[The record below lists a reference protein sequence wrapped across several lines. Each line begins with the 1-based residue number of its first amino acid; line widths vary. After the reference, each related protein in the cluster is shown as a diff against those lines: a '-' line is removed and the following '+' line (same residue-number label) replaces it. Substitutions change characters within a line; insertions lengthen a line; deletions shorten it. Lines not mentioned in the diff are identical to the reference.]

1 MGFAG
6 RDSMKKIIASVC
18 VALCMGLFSGSP
30 AQSFEMPPYSVSQP
44 NLANAKFSKI
54 QVVVSGS
61 SFVGSTLRVT
71 KVRSKPSV
79 RSFKVQWTRD
89 GQPISY
95 ANSAKYKLS
104 PNDAGT
110 QIRARVTLV
119 RAGMKTRRVN
129 SFPVLVQSRLEQ
141 SISQR
146 FPGFPRIVGTSSVD
160 DRVASWFSTNSQLV
174 ELAPGIYTPYNPNVP
189 NISLY
194 VETAPVSGDCIM
206 KSDLFSGRSGVCWD
220 GVESNVSS
228 SQKAVKVKPPTAS
241 EIAFARSTISSN
253 NRQIQSNDELIATYA
268 SDLAVK
274 EYQLTVA
281 IRYQDQLRQSSLEA
295 QILTL
300 KNNIT
305 NLEAENTAYELENS
319 ELEKIVSG

>member
-1 MGFAG
+1 M
-6 RDSMKKIIASVC
+6 S
-18 VALCMGLFSGSP
+18 LYLGSP
-30 AQSFEMPPYSVSQP
+30 AQSLGVSPNSVSQP
-44 NLANAKFSKI
+44 KIVNAKFSNIK
-54 QVVVSGS
+54 VKVSGS
-61 SFVGSTLRVT
+61 AFVGSTLRVT

-79 RSFKVQWTRD
+79 SKFKVQWIRD
-89 GQPISY
+89 GQPIRY
-95 ANSAKYKLS
+95 ARGAKYKLS

-110 QIRARVTLV
+110 QIKARITLV
-119 RAGMKTRRVN
+119 KPGMKTKKKD
-129 SFPVLVQSRLEQ
+129 SLPVLVQSRLEQ

-146 FPGFPRIVGTSSVD
+146 FPGFPRIVGTASVD

-189 NISLY
+189 NLPLY

-220 GVESNVSS
+220 GVESNESS
-228 SQKAVKVKPPTAS
+228 SVRVVKVKPPTAS

-253 NRQIQSNDELIATYA
+253 NRLIQLNDELIATYA
-268 SDLAVK
+268 SDLRVK

-300 KNNIT
+300 KNNIS
-305 NLEAENTAYELENS
+305 NLETENAAYELENS
-319 ELEKIVSG
+319 ELEKIVTG